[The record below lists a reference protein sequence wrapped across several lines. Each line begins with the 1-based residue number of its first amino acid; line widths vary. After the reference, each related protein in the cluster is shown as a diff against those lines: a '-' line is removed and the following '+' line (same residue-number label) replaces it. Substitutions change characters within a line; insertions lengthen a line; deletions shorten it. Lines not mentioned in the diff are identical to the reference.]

1 MCRNGVLG
9 VVATATIAFVVA
21 GCGGSSSSGTTTS
34 ASASGQTATT
44 TPTRTTVSTN
54 TSATTSTTSGATTS
68 GSTTSASTG
77 ATSGGSTATT
87 TVLNIQASP
96 SELAYVPNTLSAP
109 AGRII
114 IRMTNP
120 SQLQHSIALAVA
132 GVTPGPVVGNGG
144 VSEVV
149 ATLAP
154 GTYTFYCT
162 VPGHRQAG
170 MTGTLTVH

>member
-1 MCRNGVLG
+1 MQGRLTARHKGALC
-9 VVATATIAFVVA
+9 VVAIAAIVPAIA
-21 GCGGSSSSGTTTS
+21 GCGGSSSSATTTQSSPATSTAAATSASGGGATTQASTSTTTS
-34 ASASGQTATT
+34 G
-44 TPTRTTVSTN
+44 
-54 TSATTSTTSGATTS
+54 G
-68 GSTTSASTG
+68 GSTTA
-77 ATSGGSTATT
+77 T
-87 TVLNIQASP
+87 TVLNIQASA

-109 AGRII
+109 AGRIM

-120 SQLQHSIALAVA
+120 SQLQHSIALAVS
-132 GVTPGPVVGNGG
+132 GVQPGPVVGNGG

-149 ATLAP
+149 ATLTP

>member
-1 MCRNGVLG
+1 MQGRLTARHKGALC
-9 VVATATIAFVVA
+9 VVAIAAIVPAIA
-21 GCGGSSSSGTTTS
+21 GCGGSSSSATTTQSSPATSTAATSASGGGATTQTSSSTTTS
-34 ASASGQTATT
+34 G
-44 TPTRTTVSTN
+44 
-54 TSATTSTTSGATTS
+54 
-68 GSTTSASTG
+68 
-77 ATSGGSTATT
+77 GGSTAAT
-87 TVLNIQASP
+87 TVLNIQASA

-109 AGRII
+109 AGRIT

-120 SQLQHSIALAVA
+120 SQLQHSIALAVS
-132 GVTPGPVVGNGG
+132 GVQPGPVVGNGG

-149 ATLAP
+149 ATLTP

>member
-1 MCRNGVLG
+1 M
-9 VVATATIAFVVA
+9 
-21 GCGGSSSSGTTTS
+21 
-34 ASASGQTATT
+34 
-44 TPTRTTVSTN
+44 
-54 TSATTSTTSGATTS
+54 
-68 GSTTSASTG
+68 
-77 ATSGGSTATT
+77 
-87 TVLNIQASP
+87 
-96 SELAYVPNTLSAP
+96 
-109 AGRII
+109 

-120 SQLQHSIALAVA
+120 SQLMHSIALAVA
-132 GVTPGPVVGNGG
+132 GVQPGPVVGNGG

>member
-1 MCRNGVLG
+1 MQGRLTARHKGALC
-9 VVATATIAFVVA
+9 VVAIAAIVPAIA
-21 GCGGSSSSGTTTS
+21 GCGGSSSSATTAQSSPATSTAAATSASGGGATTQASTSTTTS
-34 ASASGQTATT
+34 G
-44 TPTRTTVSTN
+44 
-54 TSATTSTTSGATTS
+54 G
-68 GSTTSASTG
+68 GSTTA
-77 ATSGGSTATT
+77 T
-87 TVLNIQASP
+87 TVLNVQASA

-109 AGRII
+109 AGRIM

-120 SQLQHSIALAVA
+120 SQLQHSIALAVS
-132 GVTPGPVVGNGG
+132 GVQPGAVVGNGG

-149 ATLAP
+149 ATVTP